1 MKNETITLVGVG
13 DVLPDRE
20 QPETIFRHVVKEL
33 SSADIAF
40 ANGEGAFSDKGSPAS
55 GHASPSDPANIDA
68 LLNAGFDVISLAN
81 NHSLDWGVEGL
92 TDTLTRLKKAGL
104 PFTGAGKNL
113 AEARQPVILERKGT
127 KVGFLAYS
135 SVHPK
140 GYEAESNKPGL
151 VPIRVW
157 TIYEQIDYQP
167 GTPPRIVTI
176 PYKDDLAAMVED
188 IKTLKSQVDV
198 VVVSFHWGIH
208 LTPRVIPMYCFD
220 IGHAAV
226 DVGAD
231 LILGTHTHIL
241 KGIEMYHGK
250 AIFYSTSNFA
260 IEAGKSSMGK
270 DFVQALHKLYG
281 SVEEDRRKSLI
292 AKVTIE
298 NSKIKRVSYLPCY
311 INDHSEPEIVK
322 ADDPRGQEVFNYVND
337 ISKSENLPVH
347 FSWDGDEVLVS
358 Q

>member
-1 MKNETITLVGVG
+1 MKDDAITLVGVG

-20 QPETIFRHVVKEL
+20 QPETIFRHVAGFL

-40 ANGEGAFSDKGSPAS
+40 ANGEGAFSDKGSPAH
-55 GHASPSDPANIDA
+55 GHAAPSDPANIEA
-68 LLNAGFDVISLAN
+68 LLKAGFDVISLAN

-92 TDTLTRLKKAGL
+92 LDTLTRLTLAGL

-113 AEARQPVILERKGT
+113 TEARQPVILERKGT

-188 IKTLKSQVDV
+188 IRKLRSQVDV
-198 VVVSFHWGIH
+198 VVISFHWGIH

-226 DVGAD
+226 DAGAD
-231 LILGTHTHIL
+231 LILGTHPHIL
-241 KGIEMYHGK
+241 KGIEMYKGK

-260 IEAGKSSMGK
+260 IEAGRKSMGK

-281 SVEEDRRKSLI
+281 VVEAERKKTLI
-292 AKVTIE
+292 AKVIIE
-298 NSKIKRVSYLPCY
+298 NGKIKRVSYLPCY
-311 INDHSEPEIVK
+311 INEHSEPEIVK
-322 ADDPRGQEVFNYVND
+322 AQDPRGQEVFHYVDD
-337 ISKSENLPVH
+337 ISKGVGLPVH

-358 Q
+358 P